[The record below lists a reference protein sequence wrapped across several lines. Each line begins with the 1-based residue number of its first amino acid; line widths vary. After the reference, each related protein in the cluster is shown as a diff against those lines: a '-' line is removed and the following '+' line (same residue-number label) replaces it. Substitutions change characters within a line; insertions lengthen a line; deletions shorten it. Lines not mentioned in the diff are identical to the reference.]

1 MRSKTKK
8 TAGEAHAKA
17 MGDALVLLKMIRK
30 ELIAQAE
37 ADRDEGIHWAHVGS
51 AEHYRTLLRDA
62 LMQMRVVED
71 EEATTREI
79 EKEIAA
85 ARGK

>member
-1 MRSKTKK
+1 MKSKAKK

-17 MGDALVLLKMIRK
+17 MGDALILLKMIRK
-30 ELIAQAE
+30 ELIAQAQ
-37 ADRDEGIHWAHVGS
+37 ADREEGIHWAHVGS
-51 AEHYRTLLRDA
+51 AEHYRTLLKEA
-62 LMQMRVVED
+62 LMQMKVVDD
-71 EEATTREI
+71 EEATMREI